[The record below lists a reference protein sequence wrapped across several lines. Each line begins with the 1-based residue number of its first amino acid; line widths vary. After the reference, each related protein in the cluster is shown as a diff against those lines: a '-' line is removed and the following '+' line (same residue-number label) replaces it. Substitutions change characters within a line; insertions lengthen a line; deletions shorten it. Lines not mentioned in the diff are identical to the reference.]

1 MSESHG
7 DSPGAQ
13 EGKPSEDEVRAYLA
27 QLRQAGVA
35 DIVAQ
40 AFSLLASGAEV
51 KLGRRDARLLID
63 LAAAVADVGGPHLE
77 ERLRQQM
84 QQALNQLRVGQVDAE
99 SQLAKLRA
107 EGKLPPEEA
116 DDLPE
121 GAAAASAGQA
131 SQTARQETPRS
142 SERPSSAASRLW
154 IPGR

>member
-1 MSESHG
+1 MSESH
-7 DSPGAQ
+7 DDFPGPQ
-13 EGKPSEDEVRAYLA
+13 ERKPSEEEVRAYLA

-63 LAAAVADVGGPHLE
+63 LAAAVADVGGPHVE

-99 SQLAKLRA
+99 SQLAKLRS

-116 DDLPE
+116 GDLPE
-121 GAAAASAGQA
+121 DAAAASGGQA
-131 SQTARQETPRS
+131 SQAPPQERPEP
-142 SERPSSAASRLW
+142 SERPPSAASRLW